1 MSCLK
6 PSMLGLAWLL
16 LGGLNAP
23 LAAAKPQTSS
33 AVYRSPYF
41 LGRGDTGIA
50 VADDED
56 AIFYNPAGL
65 AQGTGIYKR
74 TVLISPVIEVSKT
87 TKDLAK
93 QATSASSDDAIDTVK
108 DNIGKPAHIGVSNF
122 TGLILRRAAV
132 GVVASAHADFLAFD
146 DPNSG
151 GLQAVHASADETVG
165 ITFSLADK
173 FFGDRLMLGSTI
185 KYLQRGR
192 GDIIAGAADVDTIR
206 DKFKDTGNFIG
217 VGTGIGADVGMMFR
231 GGGRL
236 NPSMGLTIN
245 DVGDTPIK
253 PTKATTLDLGLRQT
267 VNAGVSIEPGTKY
280 SRIKF
285 LLDYYDLVG
294 KTYTDPRA
302 QTHIGLELGVLD
314 AFGMTAGLNKG
325 YPTAGLY
332 ADVYFLRLDFGM
344 YGEEVGER
352 IGTRPDQRYFFRL
365 RMGF

>member
-6 PSMLGLAWLL
+6 PSMPGLAWLL
-16 LGGLNAP
+16 FAGLSAP
-23 LAAAKPQTSS
+23 FAAAQPQTSS

-74 TVLISPVIEVSKT
+74 TVLLSPAIEVSKT

-108 DNIGKPAHIGVSNF
+108 QNIGKPAHAGVSNF
-122 TGLILRRAAV
+122 SGLILRRAAL
-132 GVVASAHADFLAFD
+132 GVVATTHADFLAFD
-146 DPNSG
+146 DPKSG

-165 ITFSLADK
+165 IIFSLADK
-173 FFGDRLMLGSTI
+173 FFGDRLMLGATT

-192 GDIIAGAADVDTIR
+192 GDFIAGAADVDTLK
-206 DKFKDTGNFIG
+206 DKVKDTGNFIG
-217 VGTGIGADVGMMFR
+217 VGTGIGADIGMMFR

-236 NPSMGLTIN
+236 NPSMGLTVDDI
-245 DVGDTPIK
+245 GDTPIK
-253 PTKATTLDLGLRQT
+253 PAKATTLDLGLKQT
-267 VNAGVSIEPGTKY
+267 VNTGVSIEPGTKY
-280 SRIKF
+280 SHLRF
-285 LLDYYDLVG
+285 LLDYYDLAG
-294 KTYTDPRA
+294 KTYKDPRA
-302 QTHIGLELGVLD
+302 RTHIGIELSVLD
-314 AFGMTAGLNKG
+314 AFGMTAGFNKG

-344 YGEEVGER
+344 YGEEVGDR

-365 RMGF
+365 RTGF